1 MCSAGNPD
9 YIKLMRFRF
18 QRPAWYAEVIG
29 VARWLIEQGLFGLCS
44 VPDQGDGL
52 IMQGPEGRVNGY
64 VVLFYRHYTF

>member
-1 MCSAGNPD
+1 MCSAGDPD
-9 YIKLMRFRF
+9 YMKLMGFRF

-29 VARWLIEQGLFGLCS
+29 VARWLIEQGPLGLRP

-64 VVLFYRHYTF
+64 VVPL